1 MKIIFLGTPA
11 FAVPSLDI
19 LHSNGYSIPAVIT
32 APGKPAGRG
41 LQLKESPVKIYADQH
56 GIKTL
61 QPTKLTDPV
70 FLEEVKALEADL
82 QIVVAFRMM
91 PQVLWQMPPLGT
103 LNLHGSLLPQYRGA
117 APINRA
123 IMNGEQVTGITTF
136 FLRQEIDTGQIIFRE
151 SLPISSDETAGE
163 LHDRMMVAGAELILK
178 TVKAIEQGK
187 LDLRDQS
194 EFVAEGELLKTAPKI
209 FTEDCRI
216 NWNQDSKQIHNQIRG
231 LSPFPGAFT
240 HLMDADGNKMLL
252 KIYKSKRS
260 LHKFDGPSGT
270 IHIENNCFF
279 INCSDFSIEIAEL
292 QQEGKKRIPATEF
305 IKGFRREKGWKAVNT
320 N

>member
-1 MKIIFLGTPA
+1 
-11 FAVPSLDI
+11 
-19 LHSNGYSIPAVIT
+19 
-32 APGKPAGRG
+32 
-41 LQLKESPVKIYADQH
+41 
-56 GIKTL
+56 
-61 QPTKLTDPV
+61 
-70 FLEEVKALEADL
+70 
-82 QIVVAFRMM
+82 
-91 PQVLWQMPPLGT
+91 
-103 LNLHGSLLPQYRGA
+103 
-117 APINRA
+117 RA
-123 IMNGEQVTGITTF
+123 IMNGEEVTGITTF